1 MLIYSL
7 HILSPLVFS
16 IDNSTLFPS
25 ADFILPD
32 TEIMSAVSY
41 EDPST
46 FMIICEVELGIISV
60 TVVMSIWSVEAE
72 NPTTTAI
79 TIAAAAPAKIP
90 VFYYSSH

>member
-1 MLIYSL
+1 MSVENCPLFFMSIYSL

-32 TEIMSAVSY
+32 IEIMSAVLY

-46 FMIICEVELGIISV
+46 FMIICGVELGIISV
-60 TVVMSIWSVEAE
+60 TVVMSI
-72 NPTTTAI
+72 
-79 TIAAAAPAKIP
+79 
-90 VFYYSSH
+90 